1 MEIFET
7 GMISGLKPEQNP
19 KISFSTIFLFIFF
32 LFYSF
37 SLHFSF
43 CLLFSLLPRP
53 LSSPPSSDTVRT
65 PSGRPR
71 EQATPPDHSWRP
83 AHRIRAQARATA
95 QVSSSSCA
103 RSCFQATS
111 PHEPSSPTPSLA
123 TSSHRYAQTT
133 PRPSSGGARTCTKRA
148 LGATQVLS
156 KHAGNHH
163 LTASSG

>member
-1 MEIFET
+1 
-7 GMISGLKPEQNP
+7 MISGLKPEQNP
-19 KISFSTIFLFIFF
+19 KISFSTIFSFLFIFF
-32 LFYSF
+32 SF
-37 SLHFSF
+37 IASLSIFLSSF
-43 CLLFSLLPRP
+43 FLLLSPLPRP
-53 LSSPPSSDTVRT
+53 LSSPLSSDTVRT

-83 AHRIRAQARATA
+83 VHWIRAQARAIA

-103 RSCFQATS
+103 RSCCQATS
-111 PHEPSSPTPSLA
+111 QHEPSSPTPSLA
-123 TSSHRYAQTT
+123 TSSHRHAQTT
-133 PRPSSGGARTCTKRA
+133 PRPSSGRARTCTRRA